1 MTCPK
6 CSGSG
11 KDKSSPAVRIKV
23 PGMQRYK
30 LAAPLCKVCGG
41 SGRRET
47 AEGREKHVG
56 ADRKD
61 S

>member
-1 MTCPK
+1 MEKPCKK

-11 KDKSSPAVRIKV
+11 KNLSAPAVRIKI

-30 LAAPLCKVCGG
+30 LAAPLCDRCGG
-41 SGRRET
+41 SGVC
-47 AEGREKHVG
+47 H
-56 ADRKD
+56 DQ

>member
-11 KDKSSPAVRIKV
+11 KDKSSPAIRVKI
-23 PGMQRYK
+23 PGMMRYK
-30 LAAPLCKVCGG
+30 LAAPLCAVCGG

-47 AEGREKHVG
+47 TTDMPKEGQQ
-56 ADRKD
+56 
-61 S
+61 